1 MTTIANLSSLR
12 AAVRERM
19 ARSDLSD
26 DLING
31 HVRLVEAHIRRKMD
45 MIGLEL
51 EADYTIFSGFQDLPA
66 DLEEFNYIQTTGD
79 TGCYLTPKTQA
90 NAYQFRNDAPGS
102 PRHYLLIG
110 NLVGPTRIEFLPAP
124 SGTFA
129 ARLGYRARAE
139 LQNDGDANRALLDH
153 PDVYLDGCLHYAH
166 LHLEHWVAADRY
178 RASFEVTLS
187 EATTDDLL
195 GRWGD
200 GPLSP
205 SSSYVEGS
213 VRR

>member
-1 MTTIANLSSLR
+1 MTTIVDLSSLR
-12 AAVRERM
+12 AAVRDRM

-26 DLING
+26 AVING

-45 MIGLEL
+45 LIGLEL
-51 EADYTIFSGFQDLPA
+51 EADYTISTDLQDLPA
-66 DLEEFNYIQTTGD
+66 DLEELGYIRTTGNL
-79 TGCYLTPKTQA
+79 GCNLTPKTQA
-90 NAYQFRNDAPGS
+90 NAHKFRDDEVGP
-102 PRHYLLIG
+102 PRHYTLIG
-110 NLVGPTRIEFLPAP
+110 NLVGPTRIEFFPSV

-139 LQNDGDANRALLDH
+139 LQNDGDANKALTDH
-153 PDVYLDGCLHYAH
+153 PDVYLNGCLHYAY
-166 LHLEHWVAADRY
+166 LHLQDQVN
-178 RASFEVTLS
+178 ASNYGNMFEMALD

-195 GRWGD
+195 TRWGD

-205 SSSYVEGS
+205 SSSYIEGS